1 VTATVAVPV
10 SLNPRRSGGALDPA
24 SGGRLIDR
32 FGRVHR
38 DLRISV
44 TDRCNL
50 RCVYCMPEE
59 GVEFAPRSKILSFE
73 ELARVARVAHGLGVT
88 RVRVTGGEPL
98 VRRGL
103 ESFVTML
110 AGIGFA
116 DISMTTN
123 GIGFDRRAQ
132 RLADAGLHRVN
143 ISCDSLRPARFA
155 EIRRSGELAPVL
167 SAMDAAELAGLRPL
181 KVNVVVLAGI
191 NDDEI
196 VEFARFARDTGRV
209 VRFIEYMPL
218 DGAGAWD
225 RSSVVP
231 AARIL
236 ERISERWALEPVVPS
251 DADPS
256 APATRY
262 RFTDGEG
269 EIGVIPTVTEPFCGT
284 CDRLRVTADGAI
296 RNCLFAN
303 EETPL
308 RDLLRNGGSDD
319 AIALALR
326 RAVNAKLPGHGINDP
341 GFLRPARSMS
351 MIGG

>member
-1 VTATVAVPV
+1 VPDH
-10 SLNPRRSGGALDPA
+10 RAD
-24 SGGRLIDR
+24 GRLIDR
-32 FGRVHR
+32 YGRVHR
-38 DLRISV
+38 DLRISI

-59 GVEFAPRSKILSFE
+59 GVEFLPRSEILTYE
-73 ELARVARVAHGLGVT
+73 ELARVARVAHELGVT
-88 RVRVTGGEPL
+88 RVRITGGEPL

-116 DISMTTN
+116 DLSMTTN

-132 RLADAGLHRVN
+132 GLADAGLHRVN
-143 ISCDSLRPARFA
+143 ISCDSLRALRFA
-155 EIRRSGELAPVL
+155 EIRRSGDLATVL
-167 SAMDAAELAGLRPL
+167 SAMDAAERAGLKPL
-181 KVNVVVLAGI
+181 KVNVVVLAGR

-196 VEFARFARDTGRV
+196 VDFARFARDTGRV

-218 DGAGAWD
+218 DGGHTWD
-225 RSSVVP
+225 RTSVVS

-236 ERISERWALEPVVPS
+236 ELISERWALEPVVPS

-262 RFTDGEG
+262 RFSDGMG

-303 EETPL
+303 DESPL
-308 RDLLRNGGSDD
+308 RDLLRGGGSDE

-326 RAVNAKLPGHGINDP
+326 GAVDAKLPGHGINDP

>member
-1 VTATVAVPV
+1 MTTTVPV
-10 SLNPRRSGGALDPA
+10 TVSLRSRRSGTEPDHPDDQLV
-24 SGGRLIDR
+24 DR

-38 DLRISV
+38 DLRISI

-50 RCVYCMPEE
+50 RCVYCMPED
-59 GVEFAPRSKILSFE
+59 GVAFAPRSEILTYE
-73 ELARVARVAHGLGVT
+73 ELTRVARVAHGLGVT
-88 RVRVTGGEPL
+88 RVRITGGEPL

-103 ESFVTML
+103 ESFVAML
-110 AGIGFA
+110 ADIGFA
-116 DISMTTN
+116 DLSMTTN
-123 GIGFDRRAQ
+123 GIGFERRAQ
-132 RLADAGLHRVN
+132 GLADAGLHRVN
-143 ISCDSLRPARFA
+143 ISCDSLQPARFA
-155 EIRRSGELAPVL
+155 EIRRSGDLAAVL
-167 SAMDAAELAGLRPL
+167 SAMDAAERAGLRPL

-191 NDDEI
+191 NEDEI
-196 VEFARFARDTGRV
+196 VDFAAFARDTGRV

-225 RSSVVP
+225 RTSVVS
-231 AARIL
+231 AAKIL
-236 ERISERWALEPVVPS
+236 HIIAERWTLEPVVPS

-262 RFTDGEG
+262 RFSDGIG

-308 RDLLRNGGSDD
+308 RDLLRAGGSDD
-319 AIALALR
+319 AIAIALR
-326 RAVNAKLPGHGINDP
+326 RAVDAKLPGHGINDP

>member
-1 VTATVAVPV
+1 MTTTVPV
-10 SLNPRRSGGALDPA
+10 TVSLRPRRSGAEPLGD
-24 SGGRLIDR
+24 RLIDR

-38 DLRISV
+38 DLRISI

-59 GVEFAPRSKILSFE
+59 GVTFLPRSEILTYE

-88 RVRVTGGEPL
+88 RVRITGGEPL

-110 AGIGFA
+110 ADIGF
-116 DISMTTN
+116 DDLSMTTN

-132 RLADAGLHRVN
+132 GLADAGLRRVN
-143 ISCDSLRPARFA
+143 FSCDSLRPARFA
-155 EIRRSGELAPVL
+155 EIRRSGELAAVL
-167 SAMDAAELAGLRPL
+167 SAMDAAERVGLQPI
-181 KVNVVVLAGI
+181 KVNVVVLAGM
-191 NDDEI
+191 NDDE
-196 VEFARFARDTGRV
+196 VVDFATFARNTGRV

-218 DGAGAWD
+218 DGSHEWS
-225 RSSVVP
+225 RSSVVS
-231 AARIL
+231 AAAIL
-236 ERISERWALEPVVPS
+236 EVIGARWALEPIVAA

-262 RFTDGEG
+262 RFTDGIG
-269 EIGVIPTVTEPFCGT
+269 EIGVIPTVTNPFCGT

-303 EETPL
+303 EETAL
-308 RDLLRNGGSDD
+308 RDLLRSGGSDD
-319 AIALALR
+319 AIGLALR
-326 RAVNAKLPGHGINDP
+326 GAVQAKLPGHGINDP

>member
-1 VTATVAVPV
+1 VPDH
-10 SLNPRRSGGALDPA
+10 RAD
-24 SGGRLIDR
+24 GRLIDR
-32 FGRVHR
+32 YGRVHR
-38 DLRISV
+38 DLRISI

-59 GVEFAPRSKILSFE
+59 GVEFLPRSEILTYE
-73 ELARVARVAHGLGVT
+73 ELARVARVAHELGVT
-88 RVRVTGGEPL
+88 RVRITGGEPL

-116 DISMTTN
+116 DLSMTTN

-132 RLADAGLHRVN
+132 GLADAGLHRVN
-143 ISCDSLRPARFA
+143 ISCDSLRALRFA
-155 EIRRSGELAPVL
+155 EIRRSGDLATVL
-167 SAMDAAELAGLRPL
+167 SAMDAAERAGLKPL
-181 KVNVVVLAGI
+181 KVNVVVLAGR

-196 VEFARFARDTGRV
+196 VDFARFARDTGRV

-218 DGAGAWD
+218 DGGHTWD
-225 RSSVVP
+225 RTSVVS

-236 ERISERWALEPVVPS
+236 ELISERWALEPVVPS

-262 RFTDGEG
+262 RFTDGMG

-303 EETPL
+303 DEAPL
-308 RDLLRNGGSDD
+308 RDLLRGGGSDE
-319 AIALALR
+319 AIAMALR
-326 RAVNAKLPGHGINDP
+326 GAVDAKLPGHGINDP